1 MIVVCINNEFGSLS
15 EPLWYRACWSNDS
28 LLLNKQY
35 KVLRSDFDSYLI
47 SDEGWFYRWRFVTLE
62 SYRDKQIDYII

>member
-15 EPLWYRACWSNDS
+15 EPWVHPNDVG

-47 SDEGWFYRWRFVTLE
+47 SDEGWFSRWRFVTLE

>member
-1 MIVVCINNEFGSLS
+1 MIVICINNEFGSLS
-15 EPLWYRACWSNDS
+15 EPWIPSNDS
-28 LLLNKQY
+28 FLLNKQY

-47 SDEGWFYRWRFVTLE
+47 SDEGWFSRWRFVTLE

>member
-15 EPLWYRACWSNDS
+15 DPWVHPNDVG

-35 KVLRSDFDSYLI
+35 KVLRSDVDSYLI
-47 SDEGWFYRWRFVTLE
+47 SDEGWFSRWRFVTLE
-62 SYRDKQIDYII
+62 AYRDKQIDYII